1 LGAVLFGSS
10 AAALVTGGSAIA
22 TAAPP
27 SYQHVF
33 LIVEENNGFGDIIG
47 NPAAPN
53 FNAYANT
60 FGLATKYYGVNGTSE
75 PNYVGL
81 LGGSTFG
88 LSSDDAYWTNTVNAP
103 DLMSQ
108 LDQAGLSWKAYL
120 QGLPHPGYQDI
131 CYPAKCNGAPDSDP
145 LYVSKHD
152 GIQNFTTSR
161 TTSDWANQVPIDQLS
176 SDISSGSVPR
186 FSYIVPDECHDMHGD
201 PPYCLDSG
209 FEGDA
214 QNQHLIA
221 VGDQY
226 LGNLVSQ
233 ITHAAFWSQGNNAI
247 AVTFDSG
254 TNTSGCCDANP
265 GGGRVP
271 TVVITSHGPR
281 GVTDNTP
288 SNEFSMLST
297 MQNLFGLGCL
307 QNTCDTTNVKP
318 LLPLFAVNGSAPIAT
333 SALTPPK
340 FATPT
345 PTPNEPIGTTK
356 STPSAGGWTVQQAQR
371 LGGSD
376 NSLGAVA
383 ASSPTDV
390 WAVGNFLPDD
400 VNANRDATLTLAE
413 HYDGASWS
421 VVPTPNT
428 GVNFNS
434 FYGVAAS
441 QGQAWAVGTYLDA
454 QYDNRALVEVW
465 NGSQWTIANVPQP
478 GALRDQLFGAAASSP
493 SDVWSVGDQ
502 EGSDGVFHTL
512 AEHWD
517 GNAWSVVPTP
527 DPGSNGDLFY
537 GVTTEGPNDAWAVGQ
552 QLGSAGPDQVLVEHW
567 DGSSWSVVSTPA
579 VSGGTAMLN
588 GVAASGSDVWAVGQV
603 DSPDGGG
610 RPLAEVFDG
619 TSWQIASLPASAG
632 SNWTSLWGVASS
644 PGGVWAVGSFVDPT
658 SDNNQPLLL
667 QDVGGTWTVVNG
679 PVPGS
684 GANILGGVTSVGNDL
699 WAAGVYDN
707 GKSGLPL
714 VETHTSP

>member
-1 LGAVLFGSS
+1 
-10 AAALVTGGSAIA
+10 
-22 TAAPP
+22 
-27 SYQHVF
+27 VF
-33 LIVEENNGFGDIIG
+33 LIVEENNGFSNIIG
-47 NPAAPN
+47 NTAAPN
-53 FNAYANT
+53 FNNYART
-60 FGLATKYYGVNGTSE
+60 FGLASKYYGINGTSE

-81 LGGSTFG
+81 LGGNTFG
-88 LSSDDAYWTNTVNAP
+88 VNSDDAYFKNMVNAP

-108 LDQAGLSWKAYL
+108 LDQAGISWKAYL
-120 QGLPHPGYQDI
+120 QGLPHPGYEDI

-152 GIQNFTTSR
+152 AIQNFTTSQ
-161 TTSDWANQVPIDQLS
+161 TSADWANQVPIGQLT
-176 SDISSGSVPR
+176 SDLSSGSVPR

-209 FEGDA
+209 FEGDT

-226 LGNLVSQ
+226 LGGIVSQ
-233 ITHAAFWSQGNNAI
+233 ITNAPFWSQGNNAI
-247 AVTFDSG
+247 AITFDSG
-254 TNTSGCCDANP
+254 GSNNISGCCDASP

-281 GVTDNTP
+281 RVTDKTP
-288 SNEFSMLST
+288 SNEYSMLST

-318 LLPLFAVNGSAPIAT
+318 LLPLFAVTGSAPVAT
-333 SALTPPK
+333 TTLTPPI
-340 FATPT
+340 FPTPT
-345 PTPNEPIGTTK
+345 PTPNEPIGMTK
-356 STPSAGGWTVQQAQR
+356 ATPSASGWTVQRAQR

-390 WAVGNFLPDD
+390 WAVGDFLPDD
-400 VNANRDATLTLAE
+400 VNANRDATLTFAE
-413 HYDGASWS
+413 HYDGNSWS

-428 GVNFNS
+428 GTNFNS

-465 NGSQWTIANVPQP
+465 NGSQWTIADVPQP
-478 GALRDQLFGAAASSP
+478 GTTRDQLFGAAASSP
-493 SDVWSVGDQ
+493 SDVWAVGDQ
-502 EGSDGVFHTL
+502 EGADGVFHTL

-517 GNAWSVVPTP
+517 GTSWSVAPSP

-537 GVTTEGPNDAWAVGQ
+537 GVTTEGPDDAWAVGQ
-552 QLGSAGPDQVLVEHW
+552 QLGSTGPDQVLVEHW
-567 DGSSWSVVSTPA
+567 DGTSWSVVPTPT
-579 VSGGTAMLN
+579 VSSGTAMLN
-588 GVAASGSDVWAVGQV
+588 SVAASGPDVWAVGQV

-610 RPLAEVFDG
+610 RPLAEVYDG

-632 SNWTSLWGVASS
+632 SIWTSLWGVASS
-644 PGGVWAVGSFVDPT
+644 PSGVWAVGSYVDPT
-658 SDNNQPLLL
+658 SDNNEPLVL

-684 GANILGGVTSVGNDL
+684 GGNILGGVTSVGNDL

-707 GKSGLPL
+707 GGNELPF
-714 VETHTSP
+714 VETYSSS